1 MPERREHVDRRAV
14 GGSSVVGWVG
24 RAGAPVVAALVYLL
38 IPEGGV
44 SESGRACAAVG
55 SAMAVLWM
63 TEALPLAATALLPL
77 ALFAPLGVASMEE
90 AAAPYAN
97 PLIFLFMGG
106 FLIALA
112 MERWGLHRRIA
123 LTTLLLS
130 GSRLTTLVGAF
141 MVAAAGLSMWV
152 SNTATAV
159 MMLPIGVSVAGL
171 LPAGHARAGAFGPC
185 LLLGLAYACS
195 IGGVATLI
203 GTPPNVALA
212 GYVREAY
219 GFELGFGRWMLF
231 GLPLSAVFLVIAWW
245 LLTRVLCPVTGG
257 ELPGG
262 RAMIRA
268 ELARLGPMGAG
279 ERLTLGVFA
288 LAAFLWVFRELLT
301 GVAPWLAGLND
312 AQIAVSAGLLLFALP
327 VRPREGVFVLDWAT
341 ASRLP
346 WDVLLLFGGGLSL
359 AAAIGSTG
367 LDAAI
372 GSGLSGLA
380 GAPVW
385 LVVLAVSALLVFLT
399 ELTSNTA
406 TALAFLPVLGGAAEG
421 LGVDPLVLL
430 IPAAFATSCAFML
443 PVATP
448 PNAIVFGSGRVRMS
462 EMVRAGA
469 ALNVVSIVLA
479 TAAAVWLVPAVF
491 GTIGSR

>member
-1 MPERREHVDRRAV
+1 
-14 GGSSVVGWVG
+14 
-24 RAGAPVVAALVYLL
+24 VVAALVYLL
-38 IPEGGV
+38 IPEGGAV
-44 SESGRACAAVG
+44 SEAGRACAAVG

-77 ALFAPLGVASMEE
+77 AVFAPLGITSME
-90 AAAPYAN
+90 AAASPYAN

-112 MERWGLHRRIA
+112 MERWGLHRRLA
-123 LTTLLLS
+123 LMTLLLS
-130 GSRLTTLVGAF
+130 GSRLTTMVGAF
-141 MVAAAGLSMWV
+141 MLAAAGLSMWV

-159 MMLPIGVSVAGL
+159 MMLPIGVSVAAL
-171 LPAGHARAGAFGPC
+171 LPADHERAGAFGPC

-231 GLPLSAVFLVIAWW
+231 GLPLSAVFLVIAWL
-245 LLTRVLCPVTGG
+245 LLTRVLCPVTRGR
-257 ELPGG
+257 LPGG

-268 ELARLGPMGAG
+268 ELARLGPMGTG
-279 ERLTLGVFA
+279 ERVTLGVFL
-288 LAAFLWVFRELLT
+288 LAAFLWVFREPLT
-301 GVAPWLAGLND
+301 GVAPWLGGFSD
-312 AQIAVSAGLLLFALP
+312 AQIAIGAGLLLFAMP
-327 VRPREGVFVLDWAT
+327 VRPRGGVFALDWAT

-359 AAAIGSTG
+359 ASAIGSTG

-385 LVVLAVSALLVFLT
+385 AVVLAVSALLVFLT

-406 TALAFLPVLGGAAEG
+406 TALAFLPILGGAAGG

-430 IPAAFATSCAFML
+430 VPAAFATSCAFML

-448 PNAIVFGSGRVRMS
+448 PNAIVFGSGRVTVSQMA
-462 EMVRAGA
+462 RAGL
-469 ALNVVSIVLA
+469 ALNVVSIALA
-479 TAAAVWLVPAVF
+479 TAAAVWLAPLVF
-491 GTIGSR
+491 GTLGER

>member
-1 MPERREHVDRRAV
+1 M
-14 GGSSVVGWVG
+14 VGWVG
-24 RAGAPVVAALVYLL
+24 RVGAPVVAALVYLL
-38 IPEGGV
+38 IPEGGAV
-44 SESGRACAAVG
+44 SEAGRACAAVG
-55 SAMAVLWM
+55 AAMAALWM
-63 TEALPLAATALLPL
+63 TEAMPLAATALLPL
-77 ALFAPLGVASMEE
+77 ALFTPLGITSMEA

-112 MERWGLHRRIA
+112 MERWGLHRRLA
-123 LTTLLLS
+123 LLTLLLS
-130 GSRLTTLVGAF
+130 GSRLPAMVGAF

-159 MMLPIGVSVAGL
+159 MMLPIGVSVAAL
-171 LPAGHARAGAFGPC
+171 LPEDHERSGAFGPC

-219 GFELGFGRWMLF
+219 GLELGFGRWMLF
-231 GLPLSAVFLVIAWW
+231 GVPLAATFLVIAWV

-257 ELPGG
+257 RLPGG

-268 ELARLGPMGAG
+268 ELTELGPMGAG

-288 LAAFLWVFRELLT
+288 LAASLWVFREPLT
-301 GVAPWLAGLND
+301 GVAPWLGGLSD
-312 AQIAVSAGLLLFALP
+312 AQIAIAAGLLLFALP
-327 VRPREGVFVLDWAT
+327 VRPRDGVFVLDWAT

-359 AAAIGSTG
+359 ASAIGSTG

-385 LVVLAVSALLVFLT
+385 MVALAVSALLVFLT

-406 TALAFLPVLGGAAEG
+406 TALAFLPILGGAASG

-430 IPAAFATSCAFML
+430 VPAAFATSCAFMM

-448 PNAIVFGSGRVRMS
+448 PNAIVFGSGRVTVFQMA
-462 EMVRAGA
+462 RAGL
-469 ALNVVSIVLA
+469 ALNAVSIAL
-479 TAAAVWLVPAVF
+479 AAAAGVWLAPLVF
-491 GTIGSR
+491 GTIGGR